1 MRQTTIIEATNA
13 PYLLRELIELG
24 NLVFGMLAGPNVTVR
39 HWPVYYRV
47 YVEVDG
53 LCREV
58 NRLAAH
64 LMRGF
69 VDTNGTVDANRA
81 GDANACFARI
91 DGHVRAIAALL
102 ADVVRDRLVIPG
114 NPTLVEIVDLHFVPE
129 SDWYRGVQAHY
140 RSGCI
145 TPDGRTLART
155 VLPIDPHQNGLRGNE
170 ATVDQQRFDLVS
182 DSARTH
188 NGRTTRQVQ
197 TALNQV
203 YAALGDYLVRNC
215 PSVSALLHPHSTPRR
230 ATLGAFY
237 SARTLQEM
245 HEPVKDLP
253 GGLAVYINRDRTSAS
268 IGTRGIR
275 PADGMPGMIIHLIV
289 DITEDD
295 SVKHS
300 QRFIPA
306 QPLHNSE
313 YTGARADELKAVL
326 LRVLIDAGL
335 ATDDAR
341 FDVEPWRYR

>member
-1 MRQTTIIEATNA
+1 MKQTTIIETTNA
-13 PYLLRELIELG
+13 PYLLRELTEMG
-24 NLVFGMLAGPNVTVR
+24 NLVFGMFAGPHVAVR

-64 LMRGF
+64 LTRGF
-69 VDTNGTVDANRA
+69 VDADGTVDANRA

-91 DGHVRAIAALL
+91 DGHVRAIVALL
-102 ADVVRDRLVIPG
+102 ADVVRDRLVIAG
-114 NPTLVEIVDLHFVPE
+114 NPTLVEIVDRHFVPE

-155 VLPIDPHQNGLRGNE
+155 VLPIDPHQNRLRGDE
-170 ATVDQQRFDLVS
+170 VIVDQQLFDIAS
-182 DSARTH
+182 DRASTQ
-188 NGRTTRQVQ
+188 NGQTTRQVQ

-230 ATLGAFY
+230 ANMGTFC
-237 SARTLQEM
+237 SAKTLQEM
-245 HEPVKDLP
+245 HEPVKELP
-253 GGLAVYINRDRTSAS
+253 GGLAVYVNQDRTSAS

-275 PADGMPGMIIHLIV
+275 PADGMPGLIIHLIV

-295 SVKHS
+295 PVKHS

-313 YTGARADELKAVL
+313 YTVARADELKAVL
-326 LRVLIDAGL
+326 MRVLIDAGL
-335 ATDDAR
+335 ATMDVR